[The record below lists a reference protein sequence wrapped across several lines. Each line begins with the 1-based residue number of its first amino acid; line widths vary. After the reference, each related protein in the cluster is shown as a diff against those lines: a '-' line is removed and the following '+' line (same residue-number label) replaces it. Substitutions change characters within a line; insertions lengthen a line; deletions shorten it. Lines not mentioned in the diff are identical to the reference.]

1 MEERLTR
8 PGRRWSHPLF
18 VVGVVLVAIVVGI
31 AIYAVI
37 AIPHSEAVR
46 LWRTDLG
53 VWEENARRAA
63 PVWFDWFT
71 RDSLPPT
78 TVIRLDEA
86 TTTREA
92 IGDGVDRVEVVLP
105 FSYNYD
111 RFPSE
116 LSLLIEASLD
126 GEYAHISL
134 YWLRPDGKTIT
145 MQEDRHIRES
155 HSYRISQDRE
165 LHSEL
170 GVAPHVGLF
179 AKEGGIPSDDMELLW
194 GDYRLVM
201 EAELA
206 EGEEFL
212 ETDLVVYG
220 QVEGWAGTDH
230 QRRDLGVALLFGAL
244 AALAFGTMGPAAII
258 TGLVAIVLGVTKAR
272 RRHDTRSPRS
282 MRAVLLPLFFLLFAA
297 FVLVTAA
304 RDAAGLGD
312 PLLPTWG
319 KLVYDARTN
328 DALSMGLHYWVV
340 QPVVLIVMTGL
351 GLALVGWSFRR
362 IFKPKAETA
371 E

>member
-1 MEERLTR
+1 
-8 PGRRWSHPLF
+8 LF

-31 AIYAVI
+31 AMYAVI
-37 AIPHSEAVR
+37 AIPRSEAVR
-46 LWRTDLG
+46 LWRGGPG
-53 VWEENARRAA
+53 VWEENARLAA

-71 RDSLPPT
+71 RESLPPT
-78 TVIRLDEA
+78 TVIGLDEG
-86 TTTREA
+86 TITREA
-92 IGDGVDRVEVVLP
+92 VGDGVDRVEVVLP

-145 MQEDRHIRES
+145 LQDDRHIRES
-155 HSYRISQDRE
+155 HSYRITQDME
-165 LHSEL
+165 LRSEL

-179 AKEGGIPSDDMELLW
+179 AEEWDIPSDDMELLR

-206 EGEEFL
+206 EAEEFL

-220 QVEGWAGTDH
+220 RVEGWAGTDH
-230 QRRDLGVALLFGAL
+230 QRRDLGVALLWGAL
-244 AALAFGTMGPAAII
+244 VALSFGTIGPAAII
-258 TGLVAIVLGVTKAR
+258 TGLVAIVLGVRKAR
-272 RRHDTRSPRS
+272 RRHAARSPRS
-282 MRAVLLPLFFLLFAA
+282 MRAVLLTLFFLLFCA
-297 FVLVTAA
+297 FVLATSA

-312 PLLPTWG
+312 PLIPTWG
-319 KLVYDARTN
+319 SVIHDARMN
-328 DALSMGLHYWVV
+328 GALSMGLHYWVV
-340 QPVVLIVMTGL
+340 QPAVLIVMTGL
-351 GLALVGWSFRR
+351 GLALVGWSFGR